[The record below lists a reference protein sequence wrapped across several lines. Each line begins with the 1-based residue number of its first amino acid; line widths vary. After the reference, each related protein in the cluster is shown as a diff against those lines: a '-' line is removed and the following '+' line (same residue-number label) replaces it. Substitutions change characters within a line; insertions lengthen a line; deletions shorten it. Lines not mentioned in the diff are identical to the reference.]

1 MKFTE
6 DDNVQIIGRVIGV
19 IDASDFASD
28 RDTEIFMLH
37 EQGNI

>member
-6 DDNVQIIGRVIGV
+6 DDSVQIIGRV
-19 IDASDFASD
+19 IDASDFASQ